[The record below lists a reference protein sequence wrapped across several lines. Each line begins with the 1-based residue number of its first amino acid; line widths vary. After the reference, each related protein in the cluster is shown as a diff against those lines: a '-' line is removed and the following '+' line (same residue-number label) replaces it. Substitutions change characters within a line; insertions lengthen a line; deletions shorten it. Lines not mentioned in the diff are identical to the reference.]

1 MSESIARISSLLP
14 SYQVFHGVSK
24 LSDSLLLDELEENV
38 KQYLDWGFLNIGG
51 YINVNVPTTGL
62 YGGNFHQLK
71 TVEVPGYK
79 LGQVWQGAKKDWV
92 WQSGFYYNDG
102 WLDNN
107 TVNSISGISI
117 NDTFVTGPTGVAST
131 GYHINYPLGQIIFDK
146 PISKNSKVEL
156 DYSYRWCQI
165 YKSSSDPH
173 WKELQELTYK
183 PSPSIN
189 QQNKGD
195 YSIGANH
202 RIQMPAI
209 IIEPIARSSA
219 RPFQLGRIN
228 HWTEQDLLLHIFT
241 ENNAEKNRIVD
252 IIRLQK
258 DTTIN
263 MFDIAKVVKS
273 GVYPLDFQGSI
284 NPDGLPYHVLSN
296 NNSAYFWNN
305 FFVKN
310 INILDMESK
319 NKNLYWCTI
328 RITTETILP

>member
-1 MSESIARISSLLP
+1 MSENDAKIATVLP
-14 SYQVFHGVSK
+14 SYQVFNGVSK
-24 LSDSLLLDELEENV
+24 LGDSLLLDELEENL

-51 YINVNVPTTGL
+51 YINVNIPTSGL
-62 YGGNFHQLK
+62 YGGTFHQLK
-71 TVEVPGYK
+71 TVETPGYK
-79 LGQVWQGAKKDWV
+79 LGQVWQGPKKDWV

-102 WLDNN
+102 WFDNN
-107 TVNSISGISI
+107 TVNNISGINISD
-117 NDTFVTGPTGVAST
+117 NFLPGPTGVATT
-131 GYHINYPLGQIIFDK
+131 GYHINYPLGQVIFDN
-146 PISKNSKVEL
+146 PIPRNSKVEL
-156 DYSYRWCQI
+156 DYSYRWCQV

-209 IIEPIARSSA
+209 IIEPIAQSSLKG
-219 RPFQLGRIN
+219 FQLGARDF
-228 HWTEQDLLLHIFT
+228 WVYQDLLLHVFT
-241 ENNAEKNRIVD
+241 ENSSDKNRIVD

-258 DTTIN
+258 EGTIP
-263 MFDIAKVVKS
+263 MYDISKVVNS
-273 GVYPLDFQGSI
+273 GVYPLDSNGSI
-284 NPDGLPYHVLSN
+284 NNNGVMYHILSDY
-296 NNSAYFWNN
+296 NSPYFWNS
-305 FFVKN
+305 FFIKD

-328 RITTETILP
+328 RLTTETII